1 MICLFKPALKLLSA
15 VRTMI
20 DATQWS
26 EDSAA
31 NASEIRTW
39 QFHSISDNDVET
51 KGHRLTGLNMKSYKA
66 NSYMCDDTLQS

>member
-15 VRTMI
+15 VRTVI

-51 KGHRLTGLNMKSYKA
+51 KGHR
-66 NSYMCDDTLQS
+66 